1 MIEEIY
7 TENKVKW
14 IVFGERISSML
25 GRSYLGILIIIHDK
39 SSKSNVH
46 FSMNEL
52 ANTLIAIILTPI
64 IIRLNSLLSS
74 GPTGGGSQDVK
85 T

>member
-1 MIEEIY
+1 
-7 TENKVKW
+7 
-14 IVFGERISSML
+14 
-25 GRSYLGILIIIHDK
+25 
-39 SSKSNVH
+39 
-46 FSMNEL
+46 MNEL
-52 ANTLIAIILTPI
+52 ANTLIAITLTPI